1 LFDPHKQRQKVGSLS
16 GGERARVALAKVI
29 RQGQNVLIF
38 DEPTNDLD
46 LPTLSA
52 LEEML
57 ESYEGSVLVVT
68 HDRAFLDGVA
78 TAILAF
84 DAVPEGREAP
94 ATVTRYAGGYQDY
107 VAQKGDAVAQKG
119 LASKGDSVTRKG
131 ESAQKGE
138 GRVPSRP
145 APAPVV
151 ASTHAAAKAKAKN
164 GLTYAERLELD
175 TILQAVEAGEQ
186 GVAEVESLLAD
197 PLLYTTRGGEVAA
210 LQARL
215 ERARSHLA
223 ALVAR
228 WETLESAR

>member
-1 LFDPHKQRQKVGSLS
+1 
-16 GGERARVALAKVI
+16 
-29 RQGQNVLIF
+29 
-38 DEPTNDLD
+38 
-46 LPTLSA
+46 
-52 LEEML
+52 
-57 ESYEGSVLVVT
+57 
-68 HDRAFLDGVA
+68 VA

-107 VAQKGDAVAQKG
+107 VAQKG
-119 LASKGDSVTRKG
+119 
-131 ESAQKGE
+131 E
-138 GRVPSRP
+138 GRNPSKP
-145 APAPVV
+145 QPPVAAPTRAP
-151 ASTHAAAKAKAKN
+151 AKAKAKR
-164 GLTYAERLELD
+164 GLTHAERLELE

-186 GVAEVESLLAD
+186 GVAEVEALLAD
-197 PLLYTTRGGEVAA
+197 PLLYTTRGGEVAG